1 MGYQLNSLSHR
12 PPRPPCPTHMC
23 FEQRQSNIKTVWVA
37 SRMCERLMIA
47 HQTGRVPSSLHCGK
61 VRGQIWTFLK
71 LRLEVRWVLKN
82 WGKTE
87 AFRCFFTE
95 CKFVEIWLR
104 YKHFSDPPN
113 SKIIAGMLKNL
124 AAHFCHCAVACRR
137 RVIPFSVSPYKLDA
151 IMECLRYRSAK
162 SDAYFSFN

>member
-1 MGYQLNSLSHR
+1 
-12 PPRPPCPTHMC
+12 MC
-23 FEQRQSNIKTVWVA
+23 KCLFWPLIIQSNYLIG
-37 SRMCERLMIA
+37 MLLA
-47 HQTGRVPSSLHCGK
+47 HQLDVSKQLDLEYFEEIILLIIAPLHNGK

-71 LRLEVRWVLKN
+71 LKLEVRWVLRN

-95 CKFVEIWLR
+95 CKSVEIWLR

>member
-1 MGYQLNSLSHR
+1 MKGYWRIIVVIIIEFLLFIYWHCAASLILL
-12 PPRPPCPTHMC
+12 P
-23 FEQRQSNIKTVWVA
+23 
-37 SRMCERLMIA
+37 
-47 HQTGRVPSSLHCGK
+47 LHSGK

-71 LRLEVRWVLKN
+71 LKLEVRWMLKN

-95 CKFVEIWLR
+95 CKSVEIWLR

-124 AAHFCHCAVACRR
+124 AAHFYHCAVACRR

-162 SDAYFSFN
+162 FDAYFSFN

>member
-1 MGYQLNSLSHR
+1 MSVLLLLSGQ
-12 PPRPPCPTHMC
+12 
-23 FEQRQSNIKTVWVA
+23 FAIAFIASDNIWFVLTPWVSKT
-37 SRMCERLMIA
+37 
-47 HQTGRVPSSLHCGK
+47 QPSYWCTLHNGK

-71 LRLEVRWVLKN
+71 LKLELRWVLRN

-95 CKFVEIWLR
+95 CKSVEIWLR

-162 SDAYFSFN
+162 FDAYFSFN

>member
-1 MGYQLNSLSHR
+1 MKINKIMTKTLSVSGKLFVCVGWYFGWQQHFYRLGDWAQLPS
-12 PPRPPCPTHMC
+12 
-23 FEQRQSNIKTVWVA
+23 QVWESDSISAV
-37 SRMCERLMIA
+37 SV
-47 HQTGRVPSSLHCGK
+47 HNGK

-71 LRLEVRWVLKN
+71 LKLELRWVLRN

-95 CKFVEIWLR
+95 CKSVEIWLR